1 MRQQEASDS
10 NSPVGQDPA
19 SGAGIHQMITMAA
32 GIVRR
37 RYRIILICFLLTLPL
52 GPLYYFLAPQ
62 TYTAS
67 ATMLMET
74 QNSSL
79 QEALSGVTPHDA
91 AWVDSQLG
99 VLRSQNVAAY
109 VVKQLR
115 LAEDPQFYQS
125 EGPLGRLLSRIGWG
139 AEPKTEAER
148 VGAAIAALMGGLDI
162 RRVGGSFM
170 VAINFTARTP
180 DYAVK
185 VANAMV
191 DGYVFDQ
198 LNAKYQTNRR
208 AGDWLQER
216 LQALREQAAT
226 AERAVIDF
234 KTKNKIVKAGGA
246 LMNEKQLSETSG
258 AYASARARATDLETR
273 LERVAAVRQA
283 YQQDQPASG
292 VDENVSEAMS
302 NGIISRLRGQ
312 YLDLMN
318 READWSV
325 RYGKNHIAVVNIRN
339 QIRDIRRSMRDELGR
354 IEETLK
360 SDLPDC
366 QEAAR

>member
-1 MRQQEASDS
+1 
-10 NSPVGQDPA
+10 
-19 SGAGIHQMITMAA
+19 MITMAA

-79 QEALSGVTPHDA
+79 QETLSGITQRDA

-125 EGPLGRLLSRIGWG
+125 EGPLGRLLLRIGLG

-180 DYAVK
+180 EYAVK
-185 VANAMV
+185 VANAIV
-191 DGYVFDQ
+191 DGYMFDQ

-246 LMNEKQLSETSG
+246 LMNEKAAERDQWRLCHG
-258 AYASARARATDLETR
+258 ARSQPLTCKRVWSASRR
-273 LERVAAVRQA
+273 
-283 YQQDQPASG
+283 
-292 VDENVSEAMS
+292 
-302 NGIISRLRGQ
+302 
-312 YLDLMN
+312 
-318 READWSV
+318 SV
-325 RYGKNHIAVVNIRN
+325 RLISKISPQAG
-339 QIRDIRRSMRDELGR
+339 
-354 IEETLK
+354 
-360 SDLPDC
+360 
-366 QEAAR
+366 